1 MGPATARAYQLI
13 VDQVLTHDGDP
24 HLAWHSVAACKRAG
38 GSRRGGQ
45 AGNRPHFMDRD
56 GNRQGDAA
64 VAKEHAKTGSLSFR
78 DFASAEVSG
87 TRCPAARQRS
97 IASDLADDLTVL
109 WAGAGQRRARLAD
122 PGSSLC
128 WQPSAAVPTV
138 GRCVEEPQHQRG
150 DKLRIIGDRDVAQT
164 GQPSQLRM
172 LDEGEESRAL
182 HADQRVGGPLQKQGP
197 GR

>member
-1 MGPATARAYQLI
+1 MPWRCSDAARPWSSFQGLARRLTRTQGSP
-13 VDQVLTHDGDP
+13 DQADHLLADRRGEHRQPRDLGWIGRKAGDP
-24 HLAWHSVAACKRAG
+24 G
-38 GSRRGGQ
+38 GRDGGIQLGGPQ
-45 AGNRPHFMDRD
+45 ADDRDRD

-64 VAKEHAKTGSLSFR
+64 VVKEQAKTGSLSFR
-78 DFASAEVSG
+78 DFASVEVSG

-97 IASDLADDLTVL
+97 IASDLADDLTML

-164 GQPSQLRM
+164 G
-172 LDEGEESRAL
+172 
-182 HADQRVGGPLQKQGP
+182 
-197 GR
+197 